1 MKKKQVESKHI
12 DEEFIEPLDTSN
24 IRPHSS
30 SVGHL
35 KMTDALSVAIISR
48 AVGSSPE
55 EISFS
60 FIFDE
65 FYRLAQRGINVH
77 VIRSKIGKDFLSY
90 GIHFHGIEK
99 GFDFKAFSSILK
111 SLMTYPLISI
121 VRKPPLVYQENLYVA
136 NILRVMKNNNV
147 DLIHSHF
154 AHYEG
159 LVGLLVK
166 KRTRR
171 PLVVTVHG
179 HDILIEPSVRYGARL
194 SKRINIIVKRVLN
207 EADAIIAASTAT
219 FIEACKIVHPADK
232 VYLIPNGVDVHRFH
246 QDVDCSNLRRV
257 LNISDEATVVF
268 TLRSHEPKYGIEYLI
283 RAIPLVLKD
292 EKDILFI
299 IGGDG
304 SLRRYHESL
313 AEKLGVRE
321 KIIFTGI
328 IPQRILPQ
336 YYAMSDI
343 VVVPSLQEAFGLV
356 VSEAMASGKP
366 VIGSKVG
373 G

>member
-1 MKKKQVESKHI
+1 
-12 DEEFIEPLDTSN
+12 
-24 IRPHSS
+24 
-30 SVGHL
+30 
-35 KMTDALSVAIISR
+35 
-48 AVGSSPE
+48 
-55 EISFS
+55 
-60 FIFDE
+60 
-65 FYRLAQRGINVH
+65 
-77 VIRSKIGKDFLSY
+77 

-219 FIEACKIVHPADK
+219 FIEACKIVHSADK
-232 VYLIPNGVDVHRFH
+232 VHLIPNGVDTNKFRPDIDSSH
-246 QDVDCSNLRRV
+246 LKRV
-257 LNISDEATVVF
+257 LNIRDETTVVF
-268 TLRSHEPKYGIEYLI
+268 TLRSHEPQYGIEYLI
-283 RAIPLVLKD
+283 KAIPLVLKG
-292 EKDILFI
+292 ERDILFI

-304 SLRRYHESL
+304 SLRQYHEEL
-313 AEKLGVRE
+313 VQKLGVKE
-321 KIIFTGI
+321 KVIFTG
-328 IPQRILPQ
+328 RISRNEVPY

-356 VSEAMASGKP
+356 ISEAMSSGKP

-373 G
+373 GIPDQIIHGYNGFLVQPRNPEEIAEKIVWLIENPEKAKQMGRNGRILAEEKFNIDRRIDRIIQLYKEVLRKY